1 MVCGGKVKSTGCDCW
16 VLGVHLP
23 SPDILDPWHSDF
35 FFVLFQSQRQTQP
48 PQMLW
53 ILWIFNLSLTQLIR
67 LFPVG
72 LGLKSRTLNFM
83 FKISRLCNSE
93 IVKLN
98 FCKYIL
104 SFCPS
109 YLPWF
114 EVFYKLLNIVADYTI
129 KGQVSYG
136 QVCYLVMG
144 FLCYTRKLHLSQEL
158 LGTFL
163 LFVSSRITFS
173 VTKKAWEYSAFNHNV
188 KKKITLALG
197 STQIGHIGG

>member
-1 MVCGGKVKSTGCDCW
+1 MW
-16 VLGVHLP
+16 
-23 SPDILDPWHSDF
+23 
-35 FFVLFQSQRQTQP
+35 
-48 PQMLW
+48 W
-53 ILWIFNLSLTQLIR
+53 ILWIFSLSLTQLIR

-72 LGLKSRTLNFM
+72 LGLKSRTLNSM

-93 IVKLN
+93 IVKLS

-144 FLCYTRKLHLSQEL
+144 ILCYTGKLHLSQEL
-158 LGTFL
+158 LGRFL
-163 LFVSSRITFS
+163 LFVSSRIPFS
-173 VTKKAWEYSAFNHNV
+173 VTQKVWEYSAFNHNV
-188 KKKITLALG
+188 KKKNHLSFRLCTDWSYWRIMMESVKNGSMCLKDISSYFKFITN
-197 STQIGHIGG
+197 

>member
-1 MVCGGKVKSTGCDCW
+1 MVNLSKDSIFCGLWKISKEYRVW
-16 VLGVHLP
+16 LLGFRCALY
-23 SPDILDPWHSDF
+23 PDILDPGTQT

-53 ILWIFNLSLTQLIR
+53 ILWIFNLSLTKLKR

-72 LGLKSRTLNFM
+72 LGLKSTTLNSM

-93 IVKLN
+93 IVKLS

-136 QVCYLVMG
+136 QVCYLVMRI
-144 FLCYTRKLHLSQEL
+144 LCYTRKLHLSQEL
-158 LGTFL
+158 LSTFL

-173 VTKKAWEYSAFNHNV
+173 VTHSMGIFCF
-188 KKKITLALG
+188 
-197 STQIGHIGG
+197 